1 MIVGSKPNR
10 RRRNSKKKG
19 GDHTYIDRVFW
30 LPVGLS
36 LLAGAV
42 IPVKEKEEAST
53 AKITKE

>member
-42 IPVKEKEEAST
+42 IPVKEKEAST